1 MGRDRL
7 VKAVLGTGLV
17 LSLGIFGKYIVS
29 TSTTMGT
36 ETELAGMSY
45 TLDQYCSVQVGIK
58 HHQYGPGSYRGI

>member
-36 ETELAGMSY
+36 ETELAGM
-45 TLDQYCSVQVGIK
+45 
-58 HHQYGPGSYRGI
+58 